1 MRSKPVKQLFQIG
14 EIEDV
19 LFERSSRA
27 KRINITVRPFKGV
40 RVAVPYGISL
50 KKAQAFAESNY
61 SWIQKQLE
69 KAAQSEKDHL
79 SLSDHFKNIDRRAAK
94 TLLAQR
100 LDDLAMRHGYRY
112 QRVSI
117 RNQKTRWG
125 SCSAKDNIS
134 LNMKL
139 TRLPEYLMDY
149 VILHELV
156 HTRFKN
162 HGQRFYAELDRLVSN
177 RKEMDQLLKAYGTGL
192 L

>member
-1 MRSKPVKQLFQIG
+1 VRNKPVKQLFQIG
-14 EIEDV
+14 KIEDV
-19 LFERSSRA
+19 LFERSPRA

-50 KKAQAFAESNY
+50 KKARAFAESNH
-61 SWIQKQLE
+61 SWIQRQLE

-79 SLSDHFKNIDRRAAK
+79 RLSDCFKNIDRRAARRI
-94 TLLAQR
+94 LVQR

-112 QRVSI
+112 HRVSV

-125 SCSAKDNIS
+125 SCSAKNNIS

-162 HGQRFYAELDRLVSN
+162 HGQLFYAELDRLVNN
-177 RKEMDQLLKAYGTGL
+177 RKEMDKLLKVYGAGL